1 MMRRLVLFAA
11 ALVVAG
17 ATGCSKKAVAP
28 AQTLA
33 APKQMVVAVAAVT
46 NAAWDKTVAIT
57 GTLFAKD
64 TAVIAAQ
71 VEGQVDRTLVDF
83 GDRVKTAEDLAFI
96 DTASYDALLQQA
108 SGNSARAEATFRN
121 AQQNFDR
128 VQRLRKEGVAS
139 ESDFDSAKAAF
150 DQADADLKALKGT
163 EAVARLNLQRSRVQ
177 APFDG
182 AIAQRSVS
190 RGDFVKIGS
199 PLYEMVNDAVLK
211 FIFPVPERYASYVEK
226 GLPITFSVDNYP
238 GEVFTGRVYLI
249 SPAVNQASRAFS
261 VGALV
266 TNTDFRLKAN
276 TFGRGQLVVAKAVP
290 TPVVPVESIV
300 SFAGVTKVF
309 VVENG
314 LARSRPIKAGRIQ
327 NGVQEIVDGV
337 KEGEMVVVSGQT
349 RLSDGMKV
357 VIRENKLPDESLAY
371 TKTEGRSAK

>member
-1 MMRRLVLFAA
+1 MRILFLLGASLMVLAE
-11 ALVVAG
+11 
-17 ATGCSKKAVAP
+17 GCGKKPAAP
-28 AQTLA
+28 AQSLA
-33 APKQMVVAVAAVT
+33 APKQMVVGVTTVT
-46 NAAWDKTVAIT
+46 NAAWDKTVSIT

-64 TAVIAAQ
+64 TATIAAQ

-83 GDRVKTAEDLAFI
+83 GDRVKTGQDLAFI
-96 DTASYDALLQQA
+96 DTASYEALLQQA
-108 SGNSARAEATFRN
+108 AGNTARADATFRN

-139 ESDFDSAKAAF
+139 EADFDSAKAAL

-182 AIAQRSVS
+182 GIALRSVS

-226 GLPITFSVDNYP
+226 GLPISFSVDNYP

-249 SPAVNQASRAFS
+249 SPAVNQASRAFG

-266 TNTDFRLKAN
+266 TNTNFRLKAN

-290 TPVVPVESIV
+290 TPVVPVESVV

-309 VVENG
+309 VIEKD
-314 LARSRPIKAGRIQ
+314 LARSRSVKVGRIQ

-337 KEGEMVVVSGQT
+337 KEGETVVVSGQT

-357 VIRENKLPDESLAY
+357 VVRETSPPNESLVLNR
-371 TKTEGRSAK
+371 TGSENAK

>member
-1 MMRRLVLFAA
+1 MRRLFLLSA
-11 ALVVAG
+11 ALVAIAG
-17 ATGCSKKAVAP
+17 GCSKKPAAP
-28 AQTLA
+28 TQTPA
-33 APKQMVVAVAAVT
+33 GPKQMVVAVATVT
-46 NAAWDKTVAIT
+46 NAAWDKTVSIT

-64 TAVIAAQ
+64 SAVIAGR

-83 GDRVKTAEDLAFI
+83 GDRVKTGQDLAFI

-108 SGNSARAEATFRN
+108 VGNTARAEATFKN

-139 ESDFDSAKAAF
+139 EADFDSTKAAF

-226 GLPITFSVDNYP
+226 GLPISFSVDNYP

-249 SPAVNQASRAFS
+249 SPAVNQASRAFG

-290 TPVVPVESIV
+290 TPVVPVESVV

-309 VVENG
+309 VIENDV
-314 LARSRPIKAGRIQ
+314 ARSRQVKVGRIQ
-327 NGVQEIVDGV
+327 NGTQEIVDGV
-337 KEGEMVVVSGQT
+337 REGETVVVSGQT

-357 VIRENKLPDESLAY
+357 VVRERTAPNESLAY
-371 TKTEGRSAK
+371 SKAETRNAK